1 MAQLKLWIDDI
12 REPLDGYIWIKSVN
26 EAKKIIENNINNY
39 DSIIID
45 LDHDAG
51 DYANDGGDYIKL
63 LDWLEFMG
71 IVDNSFTF
79 HIHSMNPVGVQN
91 MKNIIYHNEWR
102 YI

>member
-26 EAKKIIENNINNY
+26 EAKRIIETNSF

-51 DYANDGGDYIKL
+51 DYANDGGDYIEIL
-63 LDWLEFMG
+63 NWLERMEL
-71 IVDNSFTF
+71 VDDSFSF
-79 HIHSMNPVGVQN
+79 HIHSMNPVGAQN
-91 MKNIIYHNEWR
+91 MKNIIEHNGWR